1 MVEVHQTIHHKSF
14 MRKIILTISFFH
26 MAVFLVAQV
35 TSRDTLTTEKKQ
47 DDAYHEYSLLKNFL
61 SLQKNKPGVIMTGI
75 KSSWNFKL
83 YREQYQQALEIN
95 KKKEF
100 YPVIIFDSRFV
111 AQSIPVRYGS
121 QNYMWVSTQPK
132 YNSLGGQIASDVVG
146 GILNSKK
153 HWFNTNN
160 KKGYYTPSGLKY

>member
-1 MVEVHQTIHHKSF
+1 

-26 MAVFLVAQV
+26 MAIFLIAQV
-35 TSRDTLTTEKKQ
+35 TSPDTLTTKKKLN
-47 DDAYHEYSLLKNFL
+47 DAYYNYSLLKNFL
-61 SLQKNKPGVIMTGI
+61 SLQKNNNQGVTMTGI
-75 KSSWNFKL
+75 KTSWNSKI
-83 YREQYQQALEIN
+83 YREQYQQALAIN

-121 QNYMWVSTQPK
+121 QNYMWVPTQPK